1 MVGQTDF
8 GTVSEDPTQQFIM
21 MITREISRTDDFFG
35 AFMEICVRFSSFRR
49 RSELVRGKEDNIT
62 CKLVLK
68 QC

>member
-8 GTVSEDPTQQFIM
+8 GTVSEDPTQQ
-21 MITREISRTDDFFG
+21 ITREISRTDDFFG